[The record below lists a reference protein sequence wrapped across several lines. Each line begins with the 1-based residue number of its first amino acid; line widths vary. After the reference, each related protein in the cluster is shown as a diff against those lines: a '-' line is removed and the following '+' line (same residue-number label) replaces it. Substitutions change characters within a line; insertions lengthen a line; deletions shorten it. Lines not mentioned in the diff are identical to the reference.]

1 MLTKQGQLKIKT
13 VNGKIVA
20 KPDLKT
26 AAGNNVVRKYKVGEK
41 GIRYRKIY
49 KTKESRYMYLLE
61 DIAGFAEKTVEK
73 KKKIDKTDAAITG
86 TIAGLG
92 GGVGTGFLAG
102 EYLARKKSPSA
113 KTKYG
118 VAGGLIGAAGLGGLA
133 AYQNVRN
140 QKKQNQS
147 NNSLSTVLVSFG
159 GGDSKKKK
167 KVVKPYTREGRQVRG
182 YTVDQETG
190 KKRYLSPE
198 EMHYEKNQRAKEELE
213 YKQRR
218 LDQAKAREERLQRED
233 KRRPVEDVRKNI
245 SSAVNVSREAKGWI
259 NTGNKIFGWF
269 G

>member
-49 KTKESRYMYLLE
+49 KTKESRYMYLLT
-61 DIAGFAEKTVEK
+61 DVVSFAEKTVEK

-102 EYLARKKSPSA
+102 KYLARKKSPSA

-118 VAGGLIGAAGLGGLA
+118 LAGGLIGAAGLGGLA

-140 QKKQNQS
+140 QKKALS
-147 NNSLSTVLVSFG
+147 NNSLSTVLAIFAD

-182 YTVDQETG
+182 YTVDADG